1 MVELT
6 AAAVFGVYA
15 IASALVLQLVNTE
28 VRTPYMD
35 EQFHIRQ
42 AQWYCMGAFNKWDP
56 KLTTPPGLYIVSLAV
71 RTMGACTLDRLRAVN
86 CVLGCIL
93 FWTVYALIRQ
103 NTRPFRAA
111 IKALTLC
118 MLPTSFFFA
127 HVYYTDIASLLCVL
141 LAQLLSVHKRHVW
154 AGVVGGAAVWM
165 RQTNVVWVAL
175 VGGAAV
181 ERWMRENGVVS
192 GGLVQSVGQL
202 VQWMKSP
209 RRWREAVWV
218 AVPYAF
224 VVMAF
229 GVFVRVNGG
238 IVLGDKSNHQ
248 AGVHVPQMF
257 YFCAF
262 TAAMAAPTVLTEA
275 QRYTHAVTSRQVTCF
290 EMANYALETVYAN
303 LYLYLTYRPVLSTA
317 VGLALTLV
325 MAVGVNRFTVE
336 HPFLLGDNRHYT
348 FYIWKNLFRSCW
360 WARYLYIPGY
370 VSCMLGVHAALWRA
384 PALWHIM
391 WLVCTAAVLVPSPL
405 LELRYFTVPF
415 FLARLHMP
423 TSLPR
428 LSIELA
434 MYIVVNAVTIY
445 VFLYHPFV
453 WSSEPN
459 QLQRFMW

>member
-154 AGVVGGAAVWM
+154 AGVVGGAGVWM

-257 YFCAF
+257 YF
-262 TAAMAAPTVLTEA
+262 
-275 QRYTHAVTSRQVTCF
+275 
-290 EMANYALETVYAN
+290 YA
-303 LYLYLTYRPVLSTA
+303 PVLSTA

-405 LELRYFTVPF
+405 LELRYFT
-415 FLARLHMP
+415 
-423 TSLPR
+423 
-428 LSIELA
+428 
-434 MYIVVNAVTIY
+434 N
-445 VFLYHPFV
+445 
-453 WSSEPN
+453 
-459 QLQRFMW
+459 

>member
-15 IASALVLQLVNTE
+15 LASAVVLQLVNTE

-42 AQWYCMGAFNKWDP
+42 AQWYCAGAFDRWDP
-56 KLTTPPGLYIVSLAV
+56 KLTTPPGLYIVSLVA
-71 RTMGACTLDRLRAVN
+71 RTFGACTLDRLRTVN
-86 CVLGCIL
+86 CILGAGL
-93 FWTVYALIRQ
+93 FWTVYALIRRTY
-103 NTRPFRAA
+103 NVRSVRAA
-111 IKALTLC
+111 IEALALC

-141 LAQLLSVHKRHVW
+141 LAQLLSMHKRHIW

-181 ERWMRENGVVS
+181 ERWMREHGFVS
-192 GGLVQSVGQL
+192 GGLMQSVGQL
-202 VQWMKSP
+202 VQWMRCP
-209 RRWREAVWV
+209 RRWREVMWV
-218 AVPYAF
+218 VVPYAS

-229 GVFVRVNGG
+229 GVFVRMNGG
-238 IVLGDKSNHQ
+238 IVLGDKSHHQ
-248 AGVHVPQMF
+248 AGIHVPQLF
-257 YFCAF
+257 YFYAF
-262 TAAMAAPTVLTEA
+262 MAVMAAPTVLSEA
-275 QRYTHAVTSRQVTCF
+275 QRYTHAVTSRQVRAQHR
-290 EMANYALETVYAN
+290 MM
-303 LYLYLTYRPVLSTA
+303 
-317 VGLALTLV
+317 TL
-325 MAVGVNRFTVE
+325 GVSRFTVE
-336 HPFLLGDNRHYT
+336 HPFLLSDNRHYT
-348 FYIWKNLFRSCW
+348 FYIWKNLFRSYW

-370 VSCMLGVHAALWRA
+370 VGCIVVVHAALWRT
-384 PALWHIM
+384 PALWHAM

-405 LELRYFTVPF
+405 LELRYYTVPF

-423 TSLPR
+423 TPPLPR

-434 MYIVVNAVTIY
+434 IYVVVNAVTIY
-445 VFLYHPFV
+445 VFLYRPFT
-453 WSSEPN
+453 WNSEPD